1 MHRVSQ
7 LLTLILLVGGVGTL
21 ADLVLLGHV
30 EGWQQLVP
38 VVLLGVGVLVSGWH
52 LLAPRSVSLRAVQWL
67 GGLYVA
73 SGLLGLWFH
82 YQGNLEFEREMAPD
96 AAGWPLIKAVLTGA
110 TPALAPGTMVWFG
123 ALALLIGWIGVRA
136 AGAGPVTREEQY
148 HA

>member
-1 MHRVSQ
+1 MKHLSRM
-7 LLTLILLVGGVGTL
+7 LTLLLLVGALGTL
-21 ADLVLLGHV
+21 LDLLLIGHV

-38 VVLLGVGVLVSGWH
+38 VVLLALGVLVAGWH

-82 YQGNLEFEREMAPD
+82 YEGNLEFEREMAPD

-110 TPALAPGTMVWFG
+110 TPSLAPGTMVWFG

-136 AGAGPVTREEQY
+136 AGATTVSLEE
-148 HA
+148 

>member
-1 MHRVSQ
+1 MTSRINR
-7 LLTLILLVGGVGTL
+7 LLTLILLVGVVGTL
-21 ADLVLLGHV
+21 ADLLLLGHV

-38 VVLLGVGVLVSGWH
+38 VVLLALGVLVGGWH
-52 LLAPRSVSLRAVQWL
+52 LFAPRSVTLRAVQWL
-67 GGLYVA
+67 GGLYVV

-82 YQGNLEFEREMAPD
+82 YQGNREFELEMTPD

-136 AGAGPVTREEQY
+136 TRTATATLEE
-148 HA
+148 